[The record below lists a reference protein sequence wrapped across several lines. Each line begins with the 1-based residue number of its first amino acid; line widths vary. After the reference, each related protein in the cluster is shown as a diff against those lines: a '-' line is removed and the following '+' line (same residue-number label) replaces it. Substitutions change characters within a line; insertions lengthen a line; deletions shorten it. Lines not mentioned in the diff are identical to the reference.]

1 MQMKTCGVTHTTSTK
16 SFRASLAAMAL
27 GVLMVGGCVSS
38 PGISYVR
45 PDEPVALFEFAYR
58 SENGSFPPL
67 FIDKVDG
74 KGLWKGI
81 IWRGSNRTSH
91 SHAFQL
97 TPGPHTFDVQM
108 IPAKH
113 GPGGVWGE
121 KGRFEPI
128 SLTIE
133 LNALAGHNY
142 RIRSYV
148 YDVQTTTLYIED
160 IDTGEVVSG
169 HRPEKTIP

>member
-1 MQMKTCGVTHTTSTK
+1 
-16 SFRASLAAMAL
+16 
-27 GVLMVGGCVSS
+27 
-38 PGISYVR
+38 
-45 PDEPVALFEFAYR
+45 
-58 SENGSFPPL
+58 
-67 FIDKVDG
+67 
-74 KGLWKGI
+74 
-81 IWRGSNRTSH
+81 
-91 SHAFQL
+91 
-97 TPGPHTFDVQM
+97 M